1 MLLYNDYISDIKGDH
16 SISSE
21 KTSNRSRSRLSLE
34 NKAFL
39 LSLGFVLKE

>member
-1 MLLYNDYISDIKGDH
+1 MLLYNYISEVKGDH

-21 KTSNRSRSRLSLE
+21 KTSKRSRPRLSLE

-39 LSLGFVLKE
+39 LSLGFVLK